1 VRSELDR
8 FISGSPES
16 QSVTFLQND
25 DILYNAGILMIRK
38 QLAAIILALWLTIV
52 SVIML
57 FLERFDL
64 VEFFVLGL
72 IGVLVIVELI
82 EPTYVQPGYL
92 RYVKYL
98 IAAGI
103 IIFGM
108 IVVQV
113 AMETLG
119 LVFVF

>member
-1 VRSELDR
+1 ML
-8 FISGSPES
+8 
-16 QSVTFLQND
+16 
-25 DILYNAGILMIRK
+25 RK

-52 SVIML
+52 FVIML

-72 IGVLVIVELI
+72 IGILVIVELI

-98 IAAGI
+98 IAVGI
-103 IIFGM
+103 VIFGM
-108 IVVQV
+108 VVVQV

-119 LVFVF
+119 LVFVCYLDPSLRQFRRSPDRNLQIPCQVLKKREGIITF

>member
-1 VRSELDR
+1 
-8 FISGSPES
+8 
-16 QSVTFLQND
+16 
-25 DILYNAGILMIRK
+25 MKK
-38 QLAAIILALWLTIV
+38 QIAAIVMALWLTI
-52 SVIML
+52 ITFLML
-57 FLERFDL
+57 FAERFDF

-72 IGVLVIVELI
+72 IGLLVIVELT

-92 RYVKYL
+92 RYVRYL
-98 IAAGI
+98 IAVGI
-103 IIFGM
+103 VIFGV

>member
-1 VRSELDR
+1 
-8 FISGSPES
+8 
-16 QSVTFLQND
+16 
-25 DILYNAGILMIRK
+25 MIRK

-92 RYVKYL
+92 RYVKFL
-98 IAAGI
+98 IAVGI
-103 IIFGM
+103 VIFSM

-119 LVFVF
+119 LVFII

>member
-1 VRSELDR
+1 ML
-8 FISGSPES
+8 
-16 QSVTFLQND
+16 
-25 DILYNAGILMIRK
+25 RK

-52 SVIML
+52 FVIML

-72 IGVLVIVELI
+72 IGILVIVELI

-98 IAAGI
+98 IAVGI
-103 IIFGM
+103 VIFGM
-108 IVVQV
+108 VVVQV

>member
-1 VRSELDR
+1 
-8 FISGSPES
+8 
-16 QSVTFLQND
+16 
-25 DILYNAGILMIRK
+25 MIRK

-52 SVIML
+52 SIILL

-92 RYVKYL
+92 RLLKYL

-103 IIFGM
+103 VIFGM